1 MRRALAGGAGGGCIK
16 PAVAALA
23 YARHLEAYTRQLAP
37 KRQRLSAA
45 ETVPEPQLEPQLEQ
59 QLEQRALSDYNAPAV
74 NA

>member
-45 ETVPEPQLEPQLEQ
+45 ETVPEPQLE
-59 QLEQRALSDYNAPAV
+59 QRALSDYNAPAV